1 MILTCP
7 NCTTRFLLSAFVLA
21 PDGRKVKCTNC
32 SETWFQLPDPEEL
45 NAAPEEKPQDIP
57 ESVKPIP
64 RGSSVPAV
72 RDDEDRGKIS
82 AGKIAIAAAVSLI
95 LLGGIFIAMKDII
108 MAAVPTTLPIYKTLG
123 VVSTLPGEGLVFDR
137 LQAVTSENSETP
149 MIFLSGSVINLSPLD
164 VSVPNMLAELRGK
177 DGQTIKAV
185 LIKPPLDK
193 IPAEDIM
200 PFEAAFEDDG
210 LASEIY
216 VRFTLGSP
224 SSVSTKAPV
233 SDDHAEEAAHHGD
246 GHGESH
252 DQPMSI
258 EEPAHHDEPT
268 HNGDHHEE
276 EPHATDTH
284 EEPAHSS
291 GHH

>member
-45 NAAPEEKPQDIP
+45 NAAPDEKPQDIP

-72 RDDEDRGKIS
+72 RDDEARGKIS

-108 MAAVPTTLPIYKTLG
+108 MSAMPTTLPIYKTLG
-123 VVSTLPGEGLVFDR
+123 VVSTIPGEGLVFDR
-137 LQAVTSENSETP
+137 LEARLSENSETP
-149 MIFLSGSVINLSPLD
+149 MIFLSGTVINLSSND
-164 VSVPNMLAELRGK
+164 VGVPNMLAELRGK
-177 DGQTIKAV
+177 DGKTLKAV
-185 LIKPPLDK
+185 LITPPLNHL
-193 IPAEDIM
+193 PAEDVM

-233 SDDHAEEAAHHGD
+233 SDDHAEEAPHHDD
-246 GHGESH
+246 GHGDSH

-258 EEPAHHDEPT
+258 EEPAHLDE
-268 HNGDHHEE
+268 HHE
-276 EPHATDTH
+276 D
-284 EEPAHSS
+284 PAHSS
-291 GHH
+291 GAH